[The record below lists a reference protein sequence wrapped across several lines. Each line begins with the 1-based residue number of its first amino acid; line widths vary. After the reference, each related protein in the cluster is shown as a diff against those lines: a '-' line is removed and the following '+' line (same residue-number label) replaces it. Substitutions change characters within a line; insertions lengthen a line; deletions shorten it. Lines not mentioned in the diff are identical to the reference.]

1 MQVSIISMWKLPK
14 DIEICIDIAV
24 TNFPKLIETYR
35 DVEKTFKNCLLLYI
49 GADFTSVFQAI
60 LLLFLTVTC

>member
-1 MQVSIISMWKLPK
+1 M
-14 DIEICIDIAV
+14 CIDIAV

-49 GADFTSVFQAI
+49 GGDFTNVCQAI
-60 LLLFLTVTC
+60 LLVFLTMTC